1 MEENKWDGVL
11 FNMLQ
16 DNKSYEVFFDNLF
29 GFLRRKTDFFSN
41 WKNAESIIANT
52 GKTHIERYQKDKKE
66 EEAKKEEKSKREAE
80 KKKAGGEAPAKPSE
94 DEIRRKIAEKM
105 KEEEEKKAKAA
116 QAPKAAEVAKPAEG
130 AKDGEEKKEEESK
143 APPGN
148 GGITDRYVWTQTLHE
163 LHIIVPVEDHVN
175 KKDITVKIEEK
186 GLVVSV
192 KGQPKPII
200 AGDWPEKIDLED
212 SLWTFESEKGKK
224 NISLEIAKF
233 KTYQGWWNCVV
244 KGEPT
249 IDTSKV
255 NPEPSKLSDLDGEMR
270 GQVEKMMF
278 DMRQKQKGEPSSD
291 ELLKREKLAEFMKAH
306 PEMDF
311 SKAKFS

>member
-1 MEENKWDGVL
+1 M
-11 FNMLQ
+11 
-16 DNKSYEVFFDNLF
+16 YEK
-29 GFLRRKTDFFSN
+29 G
-41 WKNAESIIANT
+41 
-52 GKTHIERYQKDKKE
+52 KKE
-66 EEAKKEEKSKREAE
+66 EEKKKEEKAKKDAE
-80 KKKAGGEAPAKPSE
+80 KKKSEPSKVVE
-94 DEIRRKIAEKM
+94 EEETRKKIQKA
-105 KEEEEKKAKAA
+105 KEEEDARKKAEAL
-116 QAPKAAEVAKPAEG
+116 KAAEQKVKEAEAAKSGKEENG
-130 AKDGEEKKEEESK
+130 EKKEEESK

-148 GGITDRYVWTQTLHE
+148 GGITDRYVWTQTLTD
-163 LHIIVPVEDHVN
+163 LHVVIPVEDKVT
-175 KKDITVKIEEK
+175 KKELTISIEES
-186 GLVVSV
+186 GLKVQI

-200 AGDWPEKIDLED
+200 EGAWPEKIDID
-212 SLWTFESEKGKK
+212 DCLWTLVGDKGKK
-224 NISLEIAKF
+224 VINIEIAKF

-291 ELLKREKLAEFMKAH
+291 ELLKRDKLKDFMKAH

-311 SKAKFS
+311 SKAKFN